1 MLRPGQL
8 TVNPAAAGGD
18 VHFLGEQVDGAF
30 PFTQSD
36 GERALFLDFRGW
48 WEEGARPELGNEP
61 GKVQETTQNRWAFV
75 ERLVQSWAPWRPE
88 DPAELRSPLMSP

>member
-1 MLRPGQL
+1 MTTRRVADLRENWGHPTDRARPWTPPVFPRAPLLRPGQL

-48 WEEGARPELGNEP
+48 WEEGALPELR
-61 GKVQETTQNRWAFV
+61 Q
-75 ERLVQSWAPWRPE
+75 
-88 DPAELRSPLMSP
+88 

>member
-1 MLRPGQL
+1 M
-8 TVNPAAAGGD
+8 
-18 VHFLGEQVDGAF
+18 HFLGEQVDGAF

-61 GKVQETTQNRWAFV
+61 GKVQETTQNRLAFV
-75 ERLVQSWAPWRPE
+75 ERLTQSWAPWRPE
-88 DPAELRSPLMSP
+88 IQPLRFPLMSP